1 MITSEKLVLGTIF
14 KRIYAVLR
22 TFDVFDLVL
31 IARISPNS
39 NHHLKAM
46 VLLYHISLL
55 SASPLGSI
63 FPFVLGSK
71 VEAFV
76 SFLKADQKA
85 RTSNF

>member
-1 MITSEKLVLGTIF
+1 MMRQNPETDTSEKLVFGTIF

-46 VLLYHISLL
+46 VLLYHFLAYCVAIGVDLPIRFRVQSR
-55 SASPLGSI
+55 GFCVI
-63 FPFVLGSK
+63 FKG
-71 VEAFV
+71 
-76 SFLKADQKA
+76 
-85 RTSNF
+85 